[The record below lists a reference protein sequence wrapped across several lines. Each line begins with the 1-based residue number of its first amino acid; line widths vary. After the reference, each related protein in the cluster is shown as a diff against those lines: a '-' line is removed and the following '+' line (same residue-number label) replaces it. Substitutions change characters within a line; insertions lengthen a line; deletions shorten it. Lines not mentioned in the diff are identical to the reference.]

1 LNGINLQMVHSN
13 QNPQLE
19 FVFTFTEPSDEEEKQ
34 SSNTYDVSYV
44 DFNGKMITRTYD
56 RHLDNK
62 KE

>member
-1 LNGINLQMVHSN
+1 MVHSN